1 MNFKRLLL
9 CLAVLL
15 LHQASYAQQK
25 SSVVHRAGVSVRPAW
40 NQQLWDFYRGDN
52 PSGQP
57 VRTNSS
63 VHLQYSFMFPEG
75 TILGDMYPS
84 AYQGI
89 GLAPYSFF
97 NYESIGFPVALYVFQ
112 GGSLLRFGNRL
123 SLDYEW
129 NFGASFGWKTNSVTG
144 TSVNAFIDAGLML
157 TWRPVRQWSFSA
169 GADVF
174 HFSNGS
180 VKQPNAGLNC
190 LGTRI
195 SATRVFGADRIP
207 ENRRPF
213 LRNWEQRSFVGNLD
227 LDVVLFGA
235 PKQVCM
241 GDGNNTYVFQGTYAV
256 AGFSLN
262 PMYQASRLVRLGV
275 SYDFQY
281 DGAANL
287 WDYIYRVEDGVAY
300 ASDPPRGTQV
310 SAGLSLRTE
319 FVMPVFSIN
328 IGAGYKV
335 MTGSEDQKG
344 AYMLIALK
352 TWLTD
357 NLFLHTGYM
366 FRGLYSPEHLMLGLG
381 WSFGR

>member
-1 MNFKRLLL
+1 MNIKRLLL
-9 CLAVLL
+9 CIAVLL
-15 LHQASYAQQK
+15 LYQTSDARQK

-40 NQQLWDFYRGDN
+40 NQQLWEFYRGDN

-57 VRTNSS
+57 IRMNSS

-75 TILGDMYPS
+75 STLGDMYPS
-84 AYQGI
+84 AYQGV
-89 GLAPYSFF
+89 GVAPYTFF
-97 NYESIGFPVALYVFQ
+97 SHEAVGSPLTLYVFQ
-112 GGSLLRFGNRL
+112 GGSLARFGNRL

-129 NFGASFGWKTNSVTG
+129 NFGASFGWKTNYWTS

-157 TWRPVRQWSFSA
+157 TWKPVPQWSFSV

-180 VKQPNAGLNC
+180 VRIPNAGLNC
-190 LGTRI
+190 LGTRV
-195 SATRVFGADRIP
+195 SATRVFGVDRLP
-207 ENRRPF
+207 PDRRPVRRDEDERKF
-213 LRNWEQRSFVGNLD
+213 MKNLD
-227 LDVVLFGA
+227 LDVVIFGTA
-235 PKQVCM
+235 KQVLVSR
-241 GDGNNTYVFQGTYAV
+241 DNKWLYLDGTYAV
-256 AGFSLN
+256 AGFNLN
-262 PMYQASRLVRLGV
+262 PMYQFNRLFRAGI

-281 DGAANL
+281 DGSANHGN
-287 WDYIYRVEDGVAY
+287 YILEVRDGVAY
-300 ASDPPRGTQV
+300 AGKPPRSTQV
-310 SAGLSLRTE
+310 SAGFSVRAE
-319 FVMPVFSIN
+319 FVMPIFSLN

-335 MTGSEDQKG
+335 MYKVDEQGG
-344 AYMLIALK
+344 HYLLIALK

>member
-1 MNFKRLLL
+1 MNIKRLLL
-9 CLAVLL
+9 CIAVLL

-40 NQQLWDFYRGDN
+40 NQQLWNFYRGDN

-57 VRTNSS
+57 IPMNSS

-75 TILGDMYPS
+75 TVLGDMYPS
-84 AYQGI
+84 AYQGV
-89 GLAPYSFF
+89 GVAPYTFF
-97 NYESIGFPVALYVFQ
+97 NHEAVGSPLTLYVFQ

-144 TSVNAFIDAGLML
+144 TYVNAFIDAGLML
-157 TWRPVRQWSFSA
+157 TWRPVRQWAFSA

-180 VKQPNAGLNC
+180 VRQPNAGLNC

-195 SATRVFGADRIP
+195 SATRVFGVDRMS
-207 ENRRPF
+207 ENRLPSR
-213 LRNWEQRSFVGNLD
+213 RNGERRRFVENMD

-241 GDGNNTYVFQGTYAV
+241 SDGNKTYVYHGTYAV

-262 PMYQASRLVRLGV
+262 PMYQANRILRLGV

-281 DGAANL
+281 DGAVNR
-287 WDYIYRVEDGVAY
+287 WNYIYRVEEGVAY
-300 ASDPPRGTQV
+300 TSDPPRSTQV
-310 SAGLSLRTE
+310 SAGLSLRAE

-335 MTGSEDQKG
+335 MVGSEDQKG

-352 TWLTD
+352 AWMTD